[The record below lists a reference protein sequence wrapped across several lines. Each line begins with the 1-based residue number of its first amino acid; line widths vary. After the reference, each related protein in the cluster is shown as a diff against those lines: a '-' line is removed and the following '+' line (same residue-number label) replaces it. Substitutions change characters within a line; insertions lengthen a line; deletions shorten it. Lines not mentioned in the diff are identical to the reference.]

1 MATRAARARAGAAAP
16 GRRGLFGLAAGFAV
30 ATAAPRALAE
40 EEAPKAAPKPEV
52 SAYVQG
58 LIDKSAANKEMH
70 DAQRLATSGANFA
83 RSRTVTDGTCGF
95 PNNFIGCEN
104 LSEDLDMECKGTDDG
119 DVCKAK
125 VKGSFPSFLGL

>member
-1 MATRAARARAGAAAP
+1 MAF
-16 GRRGLFGLAAGFAV
+16 LVLAAGFAV

-104 LSEDLDMECKGTDDG
+104 LAEVGKVRFLSEDLDMECKGTDDG

>member
-1 MATRAARARAGAAAP
+1 M
-16 GRRGLFGLAAGFAV
+16 

-40 EEAPKAAPKPEV
+40 EEAKKAAPAPEV

-58 LIDKSAANKEMH
+58 LIDKSTANKEMH

-104 LSEDLDMECKGTDDG
+104 LAEVGKVKFLSDDLEMECKGTG
-119 DVCKAK
+119 EGEVCKAK
-125 VKGSFPSFLGL
+125 AKGSFPSFFGV